1 MRREPTHHVL
11 DKSLLQG
18 SWRRGNAGCTAT
30 HGVQVGTA
38 STFCVSPVLSLLRAL
53 SVKTPKASYYVT
65 TPTYMASWMRR
76 LLPQRALDYL
86 LTRG

>member
-1 MRREPTHHVL
+1 LVKRLYEDAGP
-11 DKSLLQG
+11 DKFELP
-18 SWRRGNAGCTAT
+18 
-30 HGVQVGTA
+30 A
-38 STFCVSPVLSLLRAL
+38 SAVSDTLLRAL

-76 LLPQRALDYL
+76 LLPPRALDYL